1 MDFQLIKPVVQQ
13 ALSLGTLTSA
23 EEEVVLNTVMSDKN
37 QDRASLLVE
46 LLGLPRNPAAKAS

>member
-23 EEEVVLNTVMSDKN
+23 EEEVVLNAVLSDKN
-37 QDRASLLVE
+37 QDRASFIVE
-46 LLGLPRNPAAKAS
+46 MLGLSRNPAAKAS